1 MWGSGFMYIANIRDP
16 DATRG
21 WEITGSTNY
30 IIPQGGTEVL
40 LIMVTLIS
48 LGSGVEFH

>member
-1 MWGSGFMYIANIRDP
+1 MWGSGFMYIANSRDP
-16 DATRG
+16 EATRG
-21 WEITGSTNY
+21 WERTGSTNY

-40 LIMVTLIS
+40 LIMVTLMS